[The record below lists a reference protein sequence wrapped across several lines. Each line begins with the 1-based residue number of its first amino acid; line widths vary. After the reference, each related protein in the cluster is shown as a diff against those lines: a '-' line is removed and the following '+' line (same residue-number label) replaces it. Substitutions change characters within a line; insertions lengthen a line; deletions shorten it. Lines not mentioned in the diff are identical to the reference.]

1 MPKARISLLNALGG
15 GPLVVM
21 TEEKKG
27 GKIVKKTV
35 TVSNAEKVNFTISF
49 SLVILELLIGF
60 LDAG

>member
-1 MPKARISLLNALGG
+1 M
-15 GPLVVM
+15 VM